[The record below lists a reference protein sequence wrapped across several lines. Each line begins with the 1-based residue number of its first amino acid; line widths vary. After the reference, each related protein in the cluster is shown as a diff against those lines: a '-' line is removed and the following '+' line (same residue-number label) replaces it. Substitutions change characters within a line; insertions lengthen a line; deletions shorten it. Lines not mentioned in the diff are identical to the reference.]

1 MNSHT
6 VLNQL
11 CQSKCLFKLSSF
23 ENRLRQEN
31 YSLDKLQNKCDYL
44 SLYNIA
50 IRYLFMHLLKQGYDI
65 HPSRVHYVFKEYLHF
80 NYSIEKEYLE
90 EIVKTRNNLK
100 YKNIKPSNQK
110 LDMIINIVEE
120 LKNS

>member
-1 MNSHT
+1 MLQVKAFAVNH
-6 VLNQL
+6 V
-11 CQSKCLFKLSSF
+11 
-23 ENRLRQEN
+23 QEN
-31 YSLDKLQNKCDYL
+31 TFIIHNTKN
-44 SLYNIA
+44 A
-50 IRYLFMHLLKQGYDI
+50 ILIDPGMYF
-65 HPSRVHYVFKEYLHF
+65 
-80 NYSIEKEYLE
+80 EKEFLE

>member
-1 MNSHT
+1 
-6 VLNQL
+6 L
-11 CQSKCLFKLSSF
+11 
-23 ENRLRQEN
+23 
-31 YSLDKLQNKCDYL
+31 
-44 SLYNIA
+44 
-50 IRYLFMHLLKQGYDI
+50 
-65 HPSRVHYVFKEYLHF
+65 
-80 NYSIEKEYLE
+80 NYSIEKEFLE